1 MKDFHFID
9 CFEIKELLGEKANDE
24 SRLVSLI
31 KKVPLDS
38 IYYHMHSY
46 FLRHYY
52 IIAPYPNDFA
62 NWAAI
67 QVRDRVLGE
76 KLGSVTPS
84 RTKSIEDLRTEIVD
98 IINKHLSS
106 IKINPRVVYGQPFY
120 FMNSRIIEIP
130 TGIRANNLK
139 EFSECL
145 KIIDASAIYNHIFEA
160 RLRDKRGI
168 SDFAEWFRQTL
179 GMRELADK
187 IENIDC
193 YMYSLEELRTTLLG
207 LCELELKG
215 KSSLTKLL
223 YGHYVGDYIA
233 YYLALMSKQ
242 DPFEIKMI
250 NQFRENLQ

>member
-1 MKDFHFID
+1 MKDFHFVD
-9 CFEIKELLGEKANDE
+9 CFEIKELLGERASDE
-24 SRLVSLI
+24 LRLMKLI

-84 RTKSIEDLRTEIVD
+84 RTKSIEDLRTEILEVID
-98 IINKHLSS
+98 KHLSS
-106 IKINPRVVYGQPFY
+106 IKIIPRVVFGQPFY

-139 EFSECL
+139 EFRECL
-145 KIIDASAIYNHIFEA
+145 KIVDASAIYNHIFEA

-168 SDFAEWFRQTL
+168 SDFAEWFSETL
-179 GMRELADK
+179 DMKELAEK
-187 IENIDC
+187 IESIDW
-193 YMYSLEELRTTLLG
+193 YMYSLEELRVKILN
-207 LCELELKG
+207 LCELELKE
-215 KSSLTKLL
+215 K
-223 YGHYVGDYIA
+223 
-233 YYLALMSKQ
+233 
-242 DPFEIKMI
+242 
-250 NQFRENLQ
+250 